1 MMMRTLTRDARTV
14 VVAAITS
21 LVVTGVPVMAAVNY
35 ALNADKV
42 DGKHAVGAGASKTK
56 RAGKLVATNGQGVL
70 PNAIIKKAPDAD
82 KLDGVDS
89 TGFVTPS
96 GTILWN
102 VWDGWVST
110 SPNTTVSRD
119 PLGTNVNRANAGTSE
134 LTLRP
139 TIPSTLFG
147 KRLRVTGVEFC
158 YDAGN
163 VGEDLTNVELRVN
176 ESTMPKIATGE
187 TVVQDSTSRNTVEC
201 RTYTGTPR
209 ILDSDR
215 YPLLEIDFTYDSAG
229 ICVIER
235 TTFLLEATN
244 QPMTP

>member
-1 MMMRTLTRDARTV
+1 MMRTLTRDARTV

-35 ALNADKV
+35 ALNADRV
-42 DGKHAVGAGASKTK
+42 DRKHAVGAGASIAK

-70 PNAIIKKAPDAD
+70 PNGIIKKAPDAD

-89 TGFVTPS
+89 TDFVTPS

-102 VWDGWVST
+102 QWDGWVST

-119 PLGTNVNRANAGTSE
+119 LDDTNVNRANAGTSS
-134 LTLRP
+134 LRLRP

-147 KRLRVTGVEFC
+147 KKLRVTGVELC

-163 VGEDLTNVELRVN
+163 VNTALTKVELRVN
-176 ESTMPKIATGE
+176 ESTVPKIATGE
-187 TVVQDSTSRNTVEC
+187 IVVQDSTSRTTVEC
-201 RTYTGTPR
+201 RTFTGTPR
-209 ILDSDR
+209 LLDSDR
-215 YPLLEIDFTYDSAG
+215 YPLLDLDFTYTSSG
-229 ICVIER
+229 ITQIER

-244 QPMTP
+244 LAMTP